1 MCRQSTRDF
10 RKHFSS
16 RRIYI
21 HNNEYGIL
29 KLLFVRSRVAVKPSY
44 LVNCYGLNGMGM
56 QALELFSQMPKHF
69 IHEVTYICILN
80 ACSHS
85 GLVDEARSIFQNI
98 EAKTATVWTTMVY
111 LQT

>member
-1 MCRQSTRDF
+1 MFF
-10 RKHFSS
+10 RNQF
-16 RRIYI
+16 
-21 HNNEYGIL
+21 
-29 KLLFVRSRVAVKPSY
+29 AVKPSY

-98 EAKTATVWTTMVY
+98 EAKTPTVWTAMVY
-111 LQT
+111 LQR